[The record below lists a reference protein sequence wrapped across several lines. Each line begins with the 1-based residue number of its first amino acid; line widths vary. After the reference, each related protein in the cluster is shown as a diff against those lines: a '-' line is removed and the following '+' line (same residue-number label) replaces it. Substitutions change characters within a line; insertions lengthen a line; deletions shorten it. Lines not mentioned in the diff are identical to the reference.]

1 MCLYCRHHICKRRD
15 KWSSIGMPRMPCST
29 SCRGQR
35 GDTGGSCDGGGHME
49 GVGGL
54 VVELTDG
61 MDTEYADAI

>member
-1 MCLYCRHHICKRRD
+1 
-15 KWSSIGMPRMPCST
+15 MPRMPCST